1 MKVLAARPQDTA
13 DISRLIDHLELTSVD
28 QVLALCAEI
37 FPDEPVPAR
46 ARLTLVDLFEAQHPG
61 SESTRPS

>member
-13 DISRLIDHLELTSVD
+13 DISRLIDHLGLTSVD
-28 QVLALCAEI
+28 QVPALCAEI

-46 ARLTLVDLFEAQHPG
+46 VRLTLQDLFEAQHPG